1 MSRYSG
7 MRRQQLGLSLVE
19 LMVALV
25 LGLVLMT
32 GIIQVFL
39 SSRQTYTTNEAMAR
53 MQENGRFALEFISRS
68 ARLAGY
74 AEPIYIGEKP
84 LPIVRPSCTGQPGD
98 LPDTPPCSLNGN
110 GNGSDSI
117 GFIMRPPIIDGA
129 RRDCIGH
136 NLDNPATPAKLID
149 GNDLII
155 NEFSIQDDNGQS
167 ALTCRTYAYD
177 SVTGVGKWTAGPGY
191 QSLIDGIDRLQILYG
206 ISTEGDSRSANQ
218 YVSADRVGG
227 NLSDWQKVRSVR
239 ISVLANSVVTTNSM
253 PANRQFALLDAAP
266 LTAAD
271 LNNDQRSRQIFTT
284 TIQLKNTD

>member
-39 SSRQTYTTNEAMAR
+39 SSRQTYATNEAMAR

-74 AEPIYIGEKP
+74 VEPIYTDNKP
-84 LPIVRPSCTGQPGD
+84 LPFVCPLCTGLPGTVPST
-98 LPDTPPCSLNGN
+98 LCSVNGA
-110 GNGSDSI
+110 GNASDNIS
-117 GFIMRPPIIDGA
+117 FIMQPALVDGEK
-129 RRDCIGH
+129 RDC
-136 NLDNPATPAKLID
+136 L
-149 GNDLII
+149 GNIVGDSDLII
-155 NEFSIQDDNGQS
+155 NNFSIIAANGNTPA
-167 ALTCRTYAYD
+167 ALGCRAYNLTTA
-177 SVTGVGKWTAGPGY
+177 SWTAGPDAQALVEGV
-191 QSLIDGIDRLQILYG
+191 DRLQVIYG
-206 ISTEGDSRSANQ
+206 ISTGGDSRSANQ
-218 YVSADRVGG
+218 YVSADRVGN

-239 ISVLANSVVTTNSM
+239 ISVLANSVVTTNST
-253 PANRQFALLDAAP
+253 PANRQFVLLYAAP
-266 LTAAD
+266 LTAAN
-271 LNNDQRSRQIFTT
+271 LNNDQRSRQVFTT